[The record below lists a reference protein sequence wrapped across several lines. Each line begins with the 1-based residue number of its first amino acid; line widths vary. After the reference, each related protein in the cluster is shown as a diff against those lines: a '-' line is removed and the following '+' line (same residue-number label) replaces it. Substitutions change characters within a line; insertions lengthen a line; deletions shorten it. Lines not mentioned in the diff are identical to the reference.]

1 MPGSQQPETRRVLIA
16 SSHALF
22 GQGLRSL
29 LEERKQAGVIV
40 VGMVF
45 NLEQAVEALE
55 KLNPDL
61 IIVDYDDE
69 VLNRDEFLARF
80 VEGQRKLRV
89 VLLSLQSGKEAIV
102 YDRRSLAAAQIDDW
116 LDEWEVSGELPSGE
130 TTAKQASAR
139 LLQDG
144 VNPQAKNRRSNMK
157 HFIAVGILVIA
168 VTAVLILGLGYA
180 RLLPVAASAQAVPID
195 NLFHLEFMI
204 IAFLFSLI
212 VVMILYSI
220 VVFRRK
226 KGDLSDARHIEGH
239 TGLEVTWTI
248 APLITVM
255 ALAYLGSSAL
265 SDTLRADPT
274 PLRINVIGQ
283 QWSWRFEYPEL
294 GIVSDTLM
302 MPVNRQALLR
312 LSSQDVIHSFW
323 VPEFRVKQDALPGD
337 KNFIRDLRVTPTI
350 EGVYKLRCAELC
362 GLNHTTMISDVKVV
376 PQEEFDAWVQ
386 TNKPAEDP
394 VARGEQLVKTY
405 GCLACHS
412 VDGSKLVGPSWKG
425 VYGTQETLSDG
436 ATVTV
441 NDEYLKN
448 SIIDPASQLVQG
460 YANLM
465 PATFASQLTPEE
477 IDFIIAYI
485 QSLK

>member
-274 PLRINVIGQ
+274 PLRINVIGLL
-283 QWSWRFEYPEL
+283 WSWRFEYP
-294 GIVSDTLM
+294 
-302 MPVNRQALLR
+302 
-312 LSSQDVIHSFW
+312 
-323 VPEFRVKQDALPGD
+323 
-337 KNFIRDLRVTPTI
+337 
-350 EGVYKLRCAELC
+350 
-362 GLNHTTMISDVKVV
+362 
-376 PQEEFDAWVQ
+376 
-386 TNKPAEDP
+386 
-394 VARGEQLVKTY
+394 
-405 GCLACHS
+405 
-412 VDGSKLVGPSWKG
+412 
-425 VYGTQETLSDG
+425 
-436 ATVTV
+436 
-441 NDEYLKN
+441 
-448 SIIDPASQLVQG
+448 
-460 YANLM
+460 
-465 PATFASQLTPEE
+465 
-477 IDFIIAYI
+477 
-485 QSLK
+485 